1 MDQQA
6 AAMSRM
12 RSSQPSRRA
21 AGLRRV
27 VALRDRAR
35 ALIWWSG
42 SSMRDSV
49 VDGKGTVELKTDDEL
64 IECDPDALSFAAA
77 NDTTT
82 LPLPAPASKLAG
94 DRRTRRGWGTRC
106 WAGFEI
112 QRWRAISWVGMPLT
126 RQSDPDGLETPG

>member
-49 VDGKGTVELKTDDEL
+49 VDGKGTVELKTDGAL

-94 DRRTRRGWGTRC
+94 DPVRVEGGAPGAGLGLKFSGGGRSRGWGC
-106 WAGFEI
+106 
-112 QRWRAISWVGMPLT
+112 P
-126 RQSDPDGLETPG
+126 